1 MAMLDEVDLY
11 ISERI
16 RSLRMERGMS
26 LTALSRLVGV
36 SVQQL
41 QKYESGHNRVS
52 GGRLW
57 SIVQALD
64 TDIETMF
71 PNPPRRGY
79 PDRHKR

>member
-1 MAMLDEVDLY
+1 
-11 ISERI
+11 
-16 RSLRMERGMS
+16 
-26 LTALSRLVGV
+26 LVGV

-41 QKYESGHNRVS
+41 QKYESGRNRVS